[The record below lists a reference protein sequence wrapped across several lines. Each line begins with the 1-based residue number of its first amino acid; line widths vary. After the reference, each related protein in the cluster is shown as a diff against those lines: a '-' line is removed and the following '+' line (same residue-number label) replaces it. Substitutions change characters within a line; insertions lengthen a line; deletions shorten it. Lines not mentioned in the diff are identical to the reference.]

1 MADTIKIGSLDI
13 SSFKVGSDDCKVYLG
28 DTLLYP
34 QNQHDYSQDYLTF
47 SAIED
52 VQIKFSATTSSNALY
67 YSTDSG
73 STWTKLSRTSYTPVI
88 TSGAKV
94 LFKGSGNTYYSG
106 GDYKG
111 IGTFIVSGGT
121 VNVEGNAMSLLYND
135 NFVGEDTFTANHM
148 GIFKFL
154 FYNCDKLIDAKNLS
168 LPATTMASSCY
179 QSMFMGCTS
188 LTAAPAELPA
198 TTMASRCYQSMFM
211 GCTSLTAAPAEL
223 PDNTTDCMYACNSMF
238 MGCTSLTTAP
248 ILRTQKLRYGFY
260 QSMFKG
266 CTSLNSITCLATDIS
281 AASCTDTWV
290 TDVASSGTF
299 TKASSMTSWT
309 TGTNG
314 IPTNWTVVDYSG

>member
-188 LTAAPAELPA
+188 LTAAPAELP
-198 TTMASRCYQSMFM
+198 
-211 GCTSLTAAPAEL
+211 
-223 PDNTTDCMYACNSMF
+223 DNTTDCMYACNSMF